1 MREYDENYINCEE
14 VELSALENLAIMWDI
29 EVRYVKF
36 NTYTLLVK
44 EQATGTVLQSFT
56 GPLKKVLRDA
66 DAWDDGVVFAFAEA
80 DATPEVTL

>member
-1 MREYDENYINCEE
+1 MKEYDEYYINCEE

-44 EQATGTVLQSFT
+44 VQATGEVLQSFT
-56 GPLKKVLRDA
+56 GPLKKALRDA
-66 DAWDDGVVFAFAEA
+66 DAWFDGVAFTFAESA
-80 DATPEVTL
+80 

>member
-1 MREYDENYINCEE
+1 MRDEYYISCEE

-29 EVRYVKF
+29 EVRYVKW

-44 EQATGTVLQSFT
+44 AQSTGETVQSFT

-66 DAWDDGVVFAFAEA
+66 DDWFDGVEFTFAPDKAVPA
-80 DATPEVTL
+80 